1 MIEWSTVHKKV
12 SMNLPSSC
20 FFHKLSEMGITLEER
35 MALYEFIK
43 GTVEFVGP
51 EYIVIENN
59 GIGYQISTPN
69 PFVYSGK
76 MEHKV
81 TVFTYHYVRED
92 IMALYGFDSR
102 EEKKLFTKLLNVSGI
117 GPKGALAILASG
129 EVQQVVSAIENEDEG
144 FLIKFPGVGKKTARQ
159 MILDLKGKLQ
169 DIVPDFFPN
178 LFNADSFTVEAKSLS
193 NMAFEEAILALK
205 ALGYSDKEIKKIS
218 PELRKEKL
226 TTDQYIK
233 KALQRLL
240 K

>member
-1 MIEWSTVHKKV
+1 VIEWRIH
-12 SMNLPSSC
+12 
-20 FFHKLSEMGITLEER
+20 ETLRER
-35 MALYEFIK
+35 KRLYEFIK

-69 PFVYSGK
+69 PFIYSSK
-76 MEHKV
+76 MNTNV
-81 TVFTYHYVRED
+81 TVYTYHYVRED
-92 IMALYGFDSR
+92 LMALYGFESR

-129 EVQQVVSAIENEDEG
+129 EVQQVVSAIENEDES
-144 FLIKFPGVGKKTARQ
+144 FLVKFPGVGKKTARQ

-169 DIVPDFFPN
+169 DIVPDYFPN
-178 LFNADSFTVEAKSLS
+178 LFNADKIATQQST
-193 NMAFEEAILALK
+193 NTAFEEAILALQ
-205 ALGYSDKEIKKIS
+205 ALGYSDKEVKKIS
-218 PELRKEKL
+218 PELRKEQL
-226 TTDQYIK
+226 STDQYIK

>member
-1 MIEWSTVHKKV
+1 
-12 SMNLPSSC
+12 
-20 FFHKLSEMGITLEER
+20 
-35 MALYEFIK
+35 LYEFIK

-69 PFVYSGK
+69 PFIYSSK
-76 MEHKV
+76 LNTNV
-81 TVFTYHYVRED
+81 TVYTYHYVRED
-92 IMALYGFDSR
+92 LMALYGFESR
-102 EEKKLFTKLLNVSGI
+102 EEKKLFMKLLNVSGI

-129 EVQQVVSAIENEDEG
+129 EVQQVVSAIENEDES

-169 DIVPDFFPN
+169 DIVPDYFPN
-178 LFNADSFTVEAKSLS
+178 LFNSDTLPIAAQSTNTS
-193 NMAFEEAILALK
+193 FEEAVLALK
-205 ALGYSDKEIKKIS
+205 ALGYSDKEVKKIS
-218 PELRKEKL
+218 PELRKEQL
-226 TTDQYIK
+226 STDQYIK

>member
-1 MIEWSTVHKKV
+1 M
-12 SMNLPSSC
+12 C
-20 FFHKLSEMGITLEER
+20 
-35 MALYEFIK
+35 
-43 GTVEFVGP
+43 P

-69 PFVYSGK
+69 PFIYSSK
-76 MEHKV
+76 MNTNV
-81 TVFTYHYVRED
+81 TVYTYHYVRED
-92 IMALYGFDSR
+92 LIALYGFETR

-129 EVQQVVSAIENEDEG
+129 EVQQVVSAIENEDES

-169 DIVPDFFPN
+169 DIVPDYFPN
-178 LFNADSFTVEAKSLS
+178 LFNADTLPLASQSA
-193 NMAFEEAILALK
+193 NNAFEEAVLALK
-205 ALGYSDKEIKKIS
+205 ALGYSDKEVKKIS
-218 PELRKEKL
+218 PELRKEQL
-226 TTDQYIK
+226 STDQYIK

>member
-1 MIEWSTVHKKV
+1 M
-12 SMNLPSSC
+12 
-20 FFHKLSEMGITLEER
+20 
-35 MALYEFIK
+35 YEFVK

-69 PFVYSGK
+69 PFIFSSK
-76 MEHKV
+76 INTNV
-81 TVFTYHYVRED
+81 TVYTYHYVRED
-92 IMALYGFDSR
+92 VMALYGFETR

-129 EVQQVVSAIENEDEG
+129 EVQQVVSAIENEDES
-144 FLIKFPGVGKKTARQ
+144 FLVKFPGVGKKTARQ

-169 DIVPDFFPN
+169 DIVPDYFPN
-178 LFNADSFTVEAKSLS
+178 LFNAETFTSTDQS
-193 NMAFEEAILALK
+193 TNNAFEEALLALK
-205 ALGYSDKEIKKIS
+205 ALGYSDREVKKIS
-218 PELRKEKL
+218 PELRKEQL
-226 TTDQYIK
+226 STDQYIK

>member
-1 MIEWSTVHKKV
+1 VIEWRIH
-12 SMNLPSSC
+12 
-20 FFHKLSEMGITLEER
+20 ETLRER
-35 MALYEFIK
+35 KRLYEFIK

-69 PFVYSGK
+69 PFIYSSK
-76 MEHKV
+76 MNTNV
-81 TVFTYHYVRED
+81 TVYTYHYVRED
-92 IMALYGFDSR
+92 LMALYGFESR

-129 EVQQVVSAIENEDEG
+129 EVQQVVSAIENEDES
-144 FLIKFPGVGKKTARQ
+144 FLVKFPGVGKKTARQ

-169 DIVPDFFPN
+169 DIVPDYFPN
-178 LFNADSFTVEAKSLS
+178 LFNADKIATQQST
-193 NMAFEEAILALK
+193 NTAFEETILALQ
-205 ALGYSDKEIKKIS
+205 ALGYSDKEVKKIS
-218 PELRKEKL
+218 PELRKEQL
-226 TTDQYIK
+226 STDQYIK